1 MVKGIYDLMI
11 LGTGAA
17 GMAAAIYA
25 GRYGLKTIIIGKESG
40 GATAY
45 SGPIENY
52 PGHIGTGVDLM
63 NTFEKQAKEFGAI
76 FVLGNVDKLSNA
88 KSGFIAMVGDK
99 KYEGKALITAL
110 GSVHRKLGIL
120 GEAELAGKGVSY
132 CATCDGNF
140 FKGKTVAVIGGSDS
154 AAKAAIY
161 LSDICKQVYISY
173 RKEKMRAEPI
183 NLQKIV
189 AKKNVKIIYNTKP
202 VAITGDTKVN
212 GLKLEST
219 IGKKLTKDT
228 LAVDGVF
235 VEIGSTPIIEI
246 FKGFNIKMTKGGY
259 IVVDKVGRTSIKGM
273 FAAGDAAD
281 NPFKQTITAT
291 ADGVLAAKAAYDY
304 VKLGKF

>member
-25 GRYGLKTIIIGKESG
+25 GRYGLKTVIIGKMLG
-40 GATAY
+40 GATNY
-45 SGPIENY
+45 RGPIENY
-52 PGHIGTGVDLM
+52 PGHIGTGQALM
-63 NTFEKQAKEFGAI
+63 ETFEKQAKEFGAV
-76 FVLGNVDKLSNA
+76 FVAGNVDKLAKA
-88 KSGFIAMVGDK
+88 KSGFIASVGDK

-110 GSVHRKLGIL
+110 GSEHRKLGIQ
-120 GEAELAGKGVSY
+120 GEAEFAGKGVSY

-140 FKGKTVAVIGGSDS
+140 FKGKIVSVIGGSDA

-161 LSDICKQVYISY
+161 LSDICKKVYISY

-183 NLQKIV
+183 NLQKV
-189 AKKNVKIIYNTKP
+189 VERKNIEIIYNTKP
-202 VAITGDTKVN
+202 VEIIGDTKVT
-212 GLKLEST
+212 GLKLESSV
-219 IGKKLTKDT
+219 GKKLANDT

-246 FKGFNIKMTKGGY
+246 FKGFDLKMEGGY
-259 IVVDKVGRTSIKGM
+259 IIVDKVGRTSVKGLY
-273 FAAGDAAD
+273 AAGDAAN

-291 ADGVLAAKAAYDY
+291 ADGVLAAKAAYDFL
-304 VKLGKF
+304 KLDK